1 MRPGPARGT
10 TLTTRVTVTGAMS
23 DPVEGAEQDGL
34 PRVYGVLATANH
46 VAGVCRE
53 LISSHLEPGELA
65 VPVRL
70 EVVRRA
76 TVPAGEEVELE
87 ATVQMIS
94 PSGVTCEVLVRWRD
108 QVVVRASFE
117 QEVLSGDALRARST
131 GG

>member
-10 TLTTRVTVTGAMS
+10 TQTSRVAVTGAMS
-23 DPVEGAEQDGL
+23 DPVEGADQDGL

-46 VAGVCRE
+46 VAQVCRE
-53 LISSHLEPGELA
+53 LIAPHLEPGELA

-117 QEVLSGDALRARST
+117 QEVVSVETLRSRST
-131 GG
+131 GA

>member
-10 TLTTRVTVTGAMS
+10 THTSRVTVTGAMT
-23 DPVEGAEQDGL
+23 DPVEGADQDGL
-34 PRVYGVLATANH
+34 PRVYGVLATAND
-46 VAGVCRE
+46 VARVCRE
-53 LISSHLEPGELA
+53 LIAPHLEPGELA

-70 EVVRRA
+70 EVVRRS

-117 QEVLSGDALRARST
+117 QEVVSADALRAGTSGR
-131 GG
+131 